1 MNEMTL
7 QGMKTMAEIF
17 ARSRLVTQT
26 DPGDL
31 FVLMQTGA
39 ELGMTPMMAIRSIHV
54 IKGKPTLSADLM
66 HALVRRSGL
75 CKSWRYLDYSATR
88 CVIECARTGDIEPT
102 VVEFNADDARRAGL
116 TGGNWA
122 KYPRDMMRARAVAR
136 ACRALWPDVCAGLY
150 TPDELGGDAGI
161 VFDATP
167 KPAPKPAPSAHAKQ
181 IEQEPRPS
189 VAAFIAAAEP
199 MLSAMD
205 VSPDEFIAWLQREG
219 KSIED
224 APRILSWLERQA
236 EREPNALKGLING

>member
-7 QGMKTMAEIF
+7 QSMKTMAEIF

-31 FVLMQTGA
+31 FVLMQTGV
-39 ELGMTPMMAIRSIHV
+39 ELGMTPMASIRSIHV
-54 IKGKPTLSADLM
+54 IKGRPTLSADLM

-75 CKSWRYLDYSATR
+75 CKSWRYLDYSETR
-88 CVIECARTGDIEPT
+88 CVIECARTGDTEPT
-102 VVEFNADDARRAGL
+102 VIEFNADDARRAGL
-116 TGGNWA
+116 SGGNWA

-150 TPDELGGDAGI
+150 TPEELGGDAGI
-161 VFDATP
+161 VIDATP
-167 KPAPKPAPSAHAKQ
+167 KPEQTAQAKQ

-189 VAAFIAAAEP
+189 VDAFLAAAEP

-205 VSPDEFIAWLQREG
+205 VEPGEFIAWLQREG

-236 EREPNALKGLING
+236 EREPSALKGLING